1 MKTVEHYEVIQ
12 GQEVIRLDLF
22 HDLQDIVGALNLQG
36 KEYEAFTVFTDGT
49 REPIYNLI

>member
-22 HDLQDIVGALNLQG
+22 QELQG
-36 KEYEAFTVFTDGT
+36 IIQALQMQGVDCEAFTVFTDNT